1 MTTEETINVE
11 QNSKLSES
19 SPTSSVKR
27 MGVRGYLLI
36 LFGVGI
42 LAWACES
49 ALIWLWNTWN
59 GVPEYS
65 HGPALP
71 VLAGFLLWQQ
81 REVFEKQEF
90 KGSIFGILLLVTA
103 GVALLLGTMGGA
115 YTLQQYAFALGVAGL
130 ILSWTGLQ
138 ALRQLALPLSLLF
151 LMIPQPDF
159 ILNNLSTHLQLVSSA
174 LGVAV
179 IRLAGISV
187 YLEGNVIDLGSYKL
201 QVVDACAGLRYLF
214 PLMTLGL
221 LIAHFFRAPFWKR
234 ALVFLASIPV
244 TVVLNSLRIAVIG
257 WMVERWGPG
266 MAEGFLHDF
275 QGWVVFMVSGA
286 FLLAF
291 AALLNLVGPSRGRW
305 SDVFGVDLPL
315 ATPPEVKLEV
325 RPVPVMFWAALV
337 ATIAITVVQFTVP
350 NRPQLVPQHPAL
362 TSFPLELGEWQGK
375 REWLTPDV
383 LQTLQ
388 LDDYFYGAYKD
399 RDGGSATLYVPY
411 YATQRDRRVV
421 HSPAACLPGNGWRI
435 AESRTVIISGTTI
448 SANRLLISNGEERAL
463 VYYWFDQRGRNLT
476 SEWLV
481 KWYLFQDAVVQR
493 RSDGAMV
500 RVMASLGAGDSI
512 DVVDARLQSL
522 AAVAG
527 NQLHKH
533 LPQ

>member
-1 MTTEETINVE
+1 MTTEDNGCVDNTPMATDG
-11 QNSKLSES
+11 SSGLS
-19 SPTSSVKR
+19 VWR
-27 MGVRGYLLI
+27 LGVRGYLLMMA
-36 LFGVGI
+36 GVCV
-42 LAWACES
+42 LAFACQS
-49 ALIWLWNTWN
+49 ALVWLWNTWN

-65 HGPALP
+65 HGPTLP
-71 VLAGFLLWQQ
+71 ILAGFLLWQK
-81 REVFEKQEF
+81 REIFERQEF
-90 KGSIFGILLLVTA
+90 KGSGVGVLLLVAA

-115 YTLQQYAFALGVAGL
+115 YTLQQYAFVLGVAGL
-130 ILSWTGLQ
+130 LLSWMGIGS
-138 ALRQLALPLSLLF
+138 LRQLALPLALLF

-179 IRLAGISV
+179 IRLGGISV

-221 LIAHFFRAPFWKR
+221 LMAHFFRAPFWKR

-244 TVVLNSLRIAVIG
+244 TVVLNSLRIAMIG
-257 WMVERWGPG
+257 WMVERWGPE

-286 FLLAF
+286 LLLAF
-291 AALLNLVGPSRGRW
+291 AAVLNLVGPSKGRW
-305 SDVFGVDLPL
+305 ADVFGVDLPM
-315 ATPPEVKLEV
+315 ATPPGVKLNV
-325 RPVPVMFWAALV
+325 RPVPSVFWLALV
-337 ATIAITVVQFTVP
+337 ATVAIAVAQFTIP
-350 NRPQLVPQHPAL
+350 NRPQLVPVHPPL
-362 TSFPLELGEWQGK
+362 PTFPLELGEWQGK
-375 REWLTPDV
+375 RDWLTPDV

-388 LDDYFYGAYKD
+388 LDDYFYGAYTNLQ
-399 RDGGSATLYVPY
+399 GGSVTLYVPY

-435 AESRTVIISGTTI
+435 AESRTVTIPGTTI
-448 SANRLLISNGEERAL
+448 AANRLLISNGDERAL

-481 KWYLFQDAVVQR
+481 KWYLFQDAVVRR

-500 RVMASLGAGDSI
+500 RVMASLQPGESI
-512 DVVDARLQSL
+512 EAVDARLQSFAKL
-522 AAVAG
+522 AGSALDG
-527 NQLHKH
+527 Y
-533 LPQ
+533 LPK